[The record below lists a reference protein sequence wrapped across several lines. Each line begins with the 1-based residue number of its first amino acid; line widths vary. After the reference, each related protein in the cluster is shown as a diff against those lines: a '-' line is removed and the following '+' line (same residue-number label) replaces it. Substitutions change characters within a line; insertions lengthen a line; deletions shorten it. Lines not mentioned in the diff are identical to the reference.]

1 MKKYIFILL
10 LFSACRSKVPKEIHF
25 DLGDYQF
32 NSAIEQLLN
41 QTNDGGLAATRYSFV
56 SENKKLI
63 AALSTNADT
72 IAPISQKSWESIQNQ
87 YSFHDAKEYIIKEA
101 GKYDFL
107 LINEA
112 HFIPQHRNF
121 VRQLI
126 PELSQLGY
134 SNLALEGI
142 GMMSA
147 GGQYDQEIEL
157 RGYPTTR
164 TGFYIKEP
172 EFGNLIR
179 EAVNHGFTI
188 IGYDEGSGEEREILG
203 AKNILNAIQNSKGK
217 TIVLCGWD
225 HIKEVETGTYW
236 EYALAGR
243 IRQYTNKDVLTVNQT
258 VYYERE
264 ERIFEDSVYQW
275 VEVNDPKVLLDSN
288 GASFDV
294 QKNKEWYDIFIFH
307 PRTKYQNG
315 IPDWIL
321 KTNEIINF
329 KLTDTELDCP
339 CKIFVFDRRDDINK
353 AVPIYIMEV
362 EYMPKKV
369 HVPTL
374 GAHNIKV
381 VISNKNKSFLIE

>member
-1 MKKYIFILL
+1 MKKYLFILV
-10 LFSACRSKVPKEIHF
+10 LFSACQSKVPKEINF
-25 DLGDYQF
+25 DMGDYQF

-56 SENKKLI
+56 SENEKLI
-63 AALSTNADT
+63 AALSTNAET
-72 IAPISQKSWESIQNQ
+72 IASISQKSWESIQNQ
-87 YSFHDAKEYIIKEA
+87 YSFHDAKEYLIKEA

-107 LINEA
+107 MINEA

-142 GMMSA
+142 GMMST
-147 GGQYDQEIEL
+147 GGQYDRDIER

-203 AKNILNAIQNSKGK
+203 AKNILNATQNSKGK

-243 IRQYTNKDVLTVNQT
+243 IRQYTNKDILSVNQT
-258 VYYERE
+258 AYYERE

-275 VEVNDPKVLLDSN
+275 VEVGDPMVLLDSN

-294 QKNKEWYDIFIFH
+294 QKNKEWYDVFIFH

-329 KLTDTELDCP
+329 KLPDTELDCP
-339 CKIFVFDRRDDINK
+339 CKIFVFDRGDDINK

-362 EYMPKKV
+362 EQMPKKV
-369 HVPTL
+369 HVPIFER
-374 GAHNIKV
+374 A
-381 VISNKNKSFLIE
+381 